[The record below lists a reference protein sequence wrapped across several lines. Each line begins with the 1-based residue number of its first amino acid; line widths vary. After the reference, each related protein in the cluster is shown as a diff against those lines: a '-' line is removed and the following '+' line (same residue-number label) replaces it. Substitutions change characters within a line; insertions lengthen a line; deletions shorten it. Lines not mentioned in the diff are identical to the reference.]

1 MQKKQFSVVLEL
13 LKKPKNRTGTTE
25 KSLHLPDYFTLCNS
39 YHPNNL
45 NMKKFLLILSVPLLM
60 AARLAAQVVD
70 STDLNLNDVPTVI
83 LMDSDFEESS
93 TSVND
98 ASTLLNSSRDV
109 FNSIAA
115 YNFGSLRYRVRGNDS
130 KYSDVMINGILMND
144 PETGRPVF
152 SNWGGLNDAFR
163 NSVLVEGLGKT
174 DAGFGNLGGLTAY
187 STRASQY
194 RKQISLSYAF
204 SNRSYNHRAMAS
216 IGTGEMG
223 KGWYLMA
230 HASGRYA
237 GKGYTEG
244 TFYQAY
250 SYFLS
255 VEKRINDKH
264 SIDLTVFGAP
274 SQRGGSA
281 PVVQE
286 AYDLVGSN
294 YYNPN
299 WGYQTVDANGKQ
311 IIRNSRVSNYHQP
324 FTQLTWYWTPNR
336 RTEFNTS
343 FFYFGG
349 PGGQTSLEWGEAPDP
364 RPDYY
369 KNLPSYYLSHAHST
383 AELEAQLEAWRNRDP
398 KVTQIDW
405 DGLYNANRNHL
416 FTVQNANGIAGN
428 AITGNAS
435 KYILAERHYDKM
447 QTGNATYFKHEFKPN
462 LIMTGGFSVSASRTH
477 YYEKVN
483 DLLGGDYYFDINKYA
498 ENLESDECQTNLL
511 TPNHVA
517 KVGDIIG
524 YNYYANRNYGRI
536 WDQINW
542 LVGNFDLYLGFQAEF
557 TQIWREGLWK
567 SGSFAD
573 NSYGKD
579 QMHNFFDPSVKAGVT
594 YAINGR
600 NHIVANMA
608 YILQAPQFRDIYVS
622 PRTRHTVVEGGLKS
636 ERINAFDLSYL
647 YRSPIFKFRMTGY
660 YYTYQ
665 NLIWNR
671 SFYCENVFQNT
682 QTSANSYTS
691 EFVNFIMTDINQKS
705 LGVEMGAE
713 YNVSPTVTLQA
724 VAANG
729 IHVYRNNPIFSVY
742 DDNNATAYIQNS
754 VAYLKDYHVSS
765 GPETVASLGVKYN
778 SPKYWWVSLNA
789 NYMANMYFDV
799 NPYNHTEEGML
810 HYAQGD
816 IRIEDVLRQTPMKDA
831 FTLDF
836 YGGFSKRYKGYY
848 FLVNV
853 SVNNLLNNKN
863 TILYGYEQ
871 LRFNANNPDMFPDKY
886 SYMYGLNYFISLTVR
901 K

>member
-1 MQKKQFSVVLEL
+1 
-13 LKKPKNRTGTTE
+13 
-25 KSLHLPDYFTLCNS
+25 
-39 YHPNNL
+39 
-45 NMKKFLLILSVPLLM
+45 MKKFLLLLAVPMLM
-60 AARLAAQVVD
+60 VSRLAAQVID
-70 STDLNLNDVPTVI
+70 STDLNQNDLPTVI

-174 DAGFGNLGGLTAY
+174 DAGFGNIGGLTAY
-187 STRASQY
+187 STRASEY

-216 IGTGEMG
+216 IGTGEIG
-223 KGWYLMA
+223 NGWYLMA
-230 HASGRYA
+230 AASGRYSGIHA
-237 GKGYTEG
+237 NGNFDSNWRNNLHSTLTGYTEG

-255 VEKRINDKH
+255 VEKKINDQH

-286 AYDLVGSN
+286 TYDLVGSN

-299 WGYQTVDANGKQ
+299 WGYQTIDANGTQ
-311 IIRNSRVSNYHQP
+311 VVRNSRVSTYHQP
-324 FTQLTWYWTPNR
+324 FGSLTWYWKPNR
-336 RTEFNTS
+336 KTS
-343 FFYFGG
+343 FQTSAYFFAGKA
-349 PGGQTSLEWGEAPDP
+349 GQTSLEWGEAPDP

-369 KNLPSYYLSHAHST
+369 KNLPSYYMTNAHST
-383 AELEAQLEAWRNRDP
+383 AEIEAQFEAWRNRDP

-405 DGLYNANRNHL
+405 DGLYMANRNHL
-416 FTVQNANGIAGN
+416 FTVQNANNGKDGTV
-428 AITGNAS
+428 TGSFS

-447 QTGNATYFKHEFKPN
+447 QTGGASHFKHEFAPN
-462 LIMTGGFSVSASRTH
+462 LIMTGGLAVNVSRTH
-477 YYEKVN
+477 YYECVN
-483 DLLGGDYYFDINKYA
+483 DLLGGDYYYDINKYA
-498 ENLESDECQTNLL
+498 ENLETDACQTNLL
-511 TPNHVA
+511 NTNHVA
-517 KVGDIIG
+517 KVGDIIN

-536 WDQINW
+536 WDQVNW
-542 LVGNFDLYLGFQAEF
+542 LVGNFDLYLGLQLSF
-557 TQIWREGLWK
+557 TQIWRTGLFK
-567 SGSFAD
+567 NGEFAD
-573 NSYGKD
+573 RSYGDDEK
-579 QMHNFFDPSVKAGVT
+579 HNFLDPGVKAGVS

-600 NHIVANMA
+600 NHIVVNWA
-608 YILQAPQFRDIYVS
+608 YMLQSPQFRDIYVS
-622 PRTRHTVVEGGLKS
+622 PRTRHTVVEGDLKS
-636 ERINAFDLSYL
+636 ERINAVDLSYM
-647 YRSPIFKFRMTGY
+647 YRSPEFKFRLTGY
-660 YYTYQ
+660 YNTY
-665 NLIWNR
+665 NNIIWNR
-671 SFYCENVFQNT
+671 SFYCENVYQNT
-682 QTSANSYTS
+682 TTSANSYTS
-691 EFVNFIMTDINQKS
+691 EFINFIMTGTKQRCVG
-705 LGVEMGAE
+705 LEMGAE

-724 VAANG
+724 AAANG
-729 IHVYRNNPIFSVY
+729 IHVYANNPLFSVY
-742 DDNNATAYIQNS
+742 DDNNDIAYIDGHT
-754 VAYLKDYHVSS
+754 AYLKHYHVSS
-765 GPETVASLGVKYN
+765 GPETVASLGIKYN
-778 SPKYWWVSLNA
+778 SPKYWWVSLNG

-799 NPYNHTEEGML
+799 NPYNHTKHGMD
-810 HYAQGD
+810 HYAVGD
-816 IRIEDVLRQTPMKDA
+816 IRIEDVLSQNPLKPT

-853 SVNNLLNNKN
+853 SVNNLLNNKSA
-863 TILYGYEQ
+863 ILYGYEQ

>member
-1 MQKKQFSVVLEL
+1 MAIKEL
-13 LKKPKNRTGTTE
+13 FPIFVRLIHSKPNANHNK
-25 KSLHLPDYFTLCNS
+25 F
-39 YHPNNL
+39 
-45 NMKKFLLILSVPLLM
+45 NMKKFLLFLVATVLM
-60 AARLAAQVVD
+60 TGTYAQVVD
-70 STDLNLNDVPTVI
+70 TTDLNQNDVPTVI
-83 LMDSDFEESS
+83 LLDSDFDESS

-115 YNFGSLRYRVRGNDS
+115 YNLGSLRYRVRGNDS
-130 KYSDVMINGILMND
+130 KYSEVMINGISMND

-174 DAGFGNLGGLTAY
+174 GAGFGGLGGLTAY

-223 KGWYLMA
+223 NGWYMMA
-230 HASGRYA
+230 AASGRYA

-244 TFYQAY
+244 TFYQGY

-255 VEKRINDKH
+255 VEKKINDKH

-299 WGYQTVDANGKQ
+299 WGYQTIDANGKQ
-311 IIRNSRVSNYHQP
+311 VIRNSRVSTYHQP
-324 FTQLTWYWTPNR
+324 FAQLTWYWTPNK

-349 PGGQTSLEWGEAPDP
+349 PGGQTSLEWGEAADP

-369 KNLPSYYLSHAHST
+369 KNLPSYYMTNAHST
-383 AELEAQLEAWRNRDP
+383 AEIEAQIEAWRDRDP

-405 DGLYNANRNHL
+405 DALYNANRNHL
-416 FTVQNANGIAGN
+416 FTVYNANGQEGN
-428 AITGNAS
+428 TITGNAS

-447 QTGNATYFKHEFKPN
+447 QTGNATYFKHEFAPN
-462 LIMTGGFSVSASRTH
+462 LLMTGGFAVSASRTH

-483 DLLGGDYYFDINKYA
+483 DLLGGDYYLDINKYA
-498 ENLESDECQTNLL
+498 ESLESDECQTNLFN
-511 TPNHVA
+511 PNHVA

-524 YNYYANRNYGRI
+524 YNYYANRNYGRV
-536 WDQINW
+536 WDQIDW
-542 LVGNFDLYLGFQAEF
+542 LVGNFDLYLGIQAEF

-579 QMHNFFDPSVKAGVT
+579 EMHNFFDPSVKAGVT

-608 YILQAPQFRDIYVS
+608 YMMQAPQFRDIYVS
-622 PRTRHTVVEGGLKS
+622 PRTRQTVVGSNPKS

-647 YRSPIFKFRMTGY
+647 YRSPEFKLRLTGY

-682 QTSANSYTS
+682 TTSANSYTS
-691 EFVNFIMTDINQKS
+691 EFINFIMTDINQKS
-705 LGVEMGAE
+705 LGVELGAE
-713 YNVSPTVTLQA
+713 WNVTPTVTLQA
-724 VAANG
+724 AAANG

-742 DDNNATAYIQNS
+742 DDNNTMAYIENS
-754 VAYLKDYHVSS
+754 IAYLKDYHVSS
-765 GPETVASLGVKYN
+765 GPESVASLGVKYN

-789 NYMANMYFDV
+789 NYLANMYFDV

-816 IRIEDVLRQTPMKDA
+816 IRIEDVLTQTPMKPA

-853 SVNNLLNNKN
+853 SVNNLLNNKS

-886 SYMYGLNYFISLTVR
+886 SYMYGINYYISLTVR

>member
-1 MQKKQFSVVLEL
+1 
-13 LKKPKNRTGTTE
+13 
-25 KSLHLPDYFTLCNS
+25 
-39 YHPNNL
+39 
-45 NMKKFLLILSVPLLM
+45 MKKFLLLMVATLLTAGM
-60 AARLAAQVVD
+60 YAQVID
-70 STDLNLNDVPTVI
+70 TTDLNVNEMPTVI
-83 LMDSDFEESS
+83 LMDSDFEESN

-130 KYSDVMINGILMND
+130 KYSEVMINGISMND

-174 DAGFGNLGGLTAY
+174 DAGFGGLGGLTAY

-194 RKQISLSYAF
+194 RKQVSVSYAL
-204 SNRSYNHRAMAS
+204 SNRSYNHRVMAS

-230 HASGRYA
+230 AASGRYA

-255 VEKRINDKH
+255 VEKKINDKH
-264 SIDLTVFGAP
+264 SLDLTVFGAP
-274 SQRGGSA
+274 SQRGGST

-286 AYDLVGSN
+286 VYDKVN
-294 YYNPN
+294 TNFYNPA
-299 WGYQTVDANGKQ
+299 WGYQTVDASGKQ
-311 IIRNSRVSNYHQP
+311 VVRNSRMSTYHQP
-324 FTQLTWYWTPNR
+324 FANLTWNWTPNR
-336 RTEFNTS
+336 KTNFVTS
-343 FFYFGG
+343 VYYFAGKA
-349 PGGQTSLEWGEAPDP
+349 GQTSLEWGEDRDP

-369 KNLPSYYLSHAHST
+369 RNLPSYFLTNAHST
-383 AELEAQLEAWRNRDP
+383 LEIEAQSQAWKDRDP
-398 KVTQIDW
+398 NITQIDW
-405 DGLYNANRNHL
+405 DRLYNANYNHL
-416 FTVQNANGIAGN
+416 FTVHNANGQVGN
-428 AITGNAS
+428 TVTGKAS

-447 QTGNATYFKHEFKPN
+447 QTGGSTYFKHEFQPN
-462 LIMTGGFSVSASRTH
+462 LIMTGGLALNVSRTH
-477 YYEKVN
+477 YYECVN
-483 DLLGGDYYFDINKYA
+483 DLLGGDYYYDINKYA
-498 ENLESDECQTNLL
+498 ENLESDECQTDLNN
-511 TPNHVA
+511 PNHVA
-517 KVGDIIG
+517 KVGDIIS
-524 YNYYANRNYGRI
+524 YNYFANRDYGRI
-536 WDQINW
+536 WDQIDW
-542 LVGNFDLYLGFQAEF
+542 LVGNFDLYLGLQAEF

-579 QMHNFFDPSVKAGVT
+579 QMHNFFDPSMKAGVT

-608 YILQAPQFRDIYVS
+608 YMFQAPQFRDIYVS
-622 PRTRHTVVEGGLKS
+622 PRTRHTVVEGDLKS

-647 YRSPIFKFRMTGY
+647 YRSPEFKFRLTGY

-671 SFYCENVFQNT
+671 SFYCENVYLNT
-682 QTSANSYTS
+682 STSANSYKS
-691 EFVNFIMTDINQKS
+691 EFVNFIMTDINQRS
-705 LGVEMGAE
+705 LGVELGAE
-713 YNVSPTVTLQA
+713 YNISPTVTMQA

-742 DDNNATAYIQNS
+742 DDNNAMAYIQNS
-754 VAYLKDYHVSS
+754 IAYLKGYHVSS
-765 GPETVASLGVKYN
+765 GPETVASLGIKYN

-816 IRIEDVLRQTPMKDA
+816 IRIEKVLNQTPMDPA

-853 SVNNLLNNKN
+853 SINNLLNNKS
-863 TILYGYEQ
+863 TILYGFEQ
-871 LRFNANNPDMFPDKY
+871 LRFNANNPEMFPEKY

>member
-1 MQKKQFSVVLEL
+1 MLM
-13 LKKPKNRTGTTE
+13 TGA
-25 KSLHLPDYFTLCNS
+25 Y
-39 YHPNNL
+39 
-45 NMKKFLLILSVPLLM
+45 
-60 AARLAAQVVD
+60 AQVID
-70 STDLNLNDVPTVI
+70 TADLNNNEVPTVI

-163 NSVLVEGLGKT
+163 NSILVEGLGKT

-223 KGWYLMA
+223 NGWYMMA
-230 HASGRYA
+230 AASGRYA

-255 VEKRINDKH
+255 VEKKINDKH
-264 SIDLTVFGAP
+264 SIDITVFGAP

-286 AYDLVGSN
+286 IYDLVGSN
-294 YYNPN
+294 FYNSN
-299 WGYQTVDANGKQ
+299 WGYQTVDASGKQ
-311 IIRNSRVSNYHQP
+311 VIRNSRVSTYHQP
-324 FTQLTWYWTPNR
+324 MAQLTWYWTPNK

-343 FFYFGG
+343 FYFFGG
-349 PGGQTSLEWGEAPDP
+349 KAGQTSLEWGEAPDP

-369 KNLPSYYLSHAHST
+369 KNLPSYYMTNAHST
-383 AELEAQLEAWRNRDP
+383 AEIEAQIEAWRNRDP

-416 FTVQNANGIAGN
+416 FTVYDANGQEGN
-428 AITGNAS
+428 TITGNAS

-447 QTGNATYFKHEFKPN
+447 QTGNASYFKHEFSPN
-462 LIMTGGFSVSASRTH
+462 LIMTGGFSALVSRTH
-477 YYEKVN
+477 YYENVN

-498 ENLESDECQTNLL
+498 ESLESDECQTNLFN
-511 TPNHVA
+511 PNHVA

-536 WDQINW
+536 WDQIDW
-542 LVGNFDLYLGFQAEF
+542 LVGNFDLYLGFQVAF

-579 QMHNFFDPSVKAGVT
+579 EMHNFLDPSVKAGVT

-608 YILQAPQFRDIYVS
+608 YMFQAPQFRDIYVS
-622 PRTRHTVVEGGLKS
+622 PRTRQTVVGSNPKS

-647 YRSPIFKFRMTGY
+647 YRSPEFKLRLTGY

-682 QTSANSYTS
+682 TTSANSYTS
-691 EFVNFIMTDINQKS
+691 EFINFIMTDINQKS

-713 YNVSPTVTLQA
+713 WNVTPTVTMQA
-724 VAANG
+724 AAANG
-729 IHVYRNNPIFSVY
+729 IHTYRNNPIFSVY
-742 DDNNATAYIQNS
+742 DDNNTMAYIENS
-754 VAYLKDYHVSS
+754 IAYLKDYHVST
-765 GPETVASLGVKYN
+765 GPETVASLGIKYN

-789 NYMANMYFDV
+789 NYLANMYFDV

-816 IRIEDVLRQTPMKDA
+816 IRIEDVLTQTPMKPA

-853 SVNNLLNNKN
+853 SVNNVLNNKN

-886 SYMYGLNYFISLTVR
+886 SYMYGINYYISLTVR

>member
-1 MQKKQFSVVLEL
+1 
-13 LKKPKNRTGTTE
+13 
-25 KSLHLPDYFTLCNS
+25 
-39 YHPNNL
+39 
-45 NMKKFLLILSVPLLM
+45 MKKFLLLLAVPVLM
-60 AARLAAQVVD
+60 VSRLAAQVID
-70 STDLNLNDVPTVI
+70 STDLNQNDLPTVI

-130 KYSDVMINGILMND
+130 KYSEVMINGISMND

-163 NSVLVEGLGKT
+163 NSFLVEGLGKT
-174 DAGFGNLGGLTAY
+174 DAGFGNIGGLTAY

-204 SNRSYNHRAMAS
+204 SNRSYNHRAMGS

-223 KGWYLMA
+223 NGWYMMA
-230 HASGRYA
+230 AASGRYS
-237 GKGYTEG
+237 GEGYTEG
-244 TFYQAY
+244 TFYRAY

-255 VEKRINDKH
+255 VEKKINDEH
-264 SIDLTVFGAP
+264 SLDLTVFGAP

-294 YYNPN
+294 FYNPN
-299 WGYQTVDANGKQ
+299 WGYQTIDANGTQVK
-311 IIRNSRVSNYHQP
+311 RNSRVSTYHQP
-324 FTQLTWYWTPNR
+324 FANLTWYWTPSKK
-336 RTEFNTS
+336 TTFTTS
-343 FFYFGG
+343 AYYFSG

-369 KNLPSYYLSHAHST
+369 KNLPSYFETNAHST
-383 AELEAQLEAWRNRDP
+383 AEIEAQFEAWKNRDP

-405 DGLYNANRNHL
+405 DGLYNANRSHL
-416 FTVQNANGIAGN
+416 FTVQNANGQEGN
-428 AITGNAS
+428 TITGNAS
-435 KYILAERHYDKM
+435 KYIIAERHYDKH
-447 QTGNATYFKHEFKPN
+447 QTGGATYFKHEFQPN
-462 LIMTGGFSVSASRTH
+462 LIMTGGLALNASKTH
-477 YYEKVN
+477 YYESVA
-483 DLLGGDYYFDINKYA
+483 DLLGGDYYYDINKYA
-498 ENLESDECQTNLL
+498 ENLESDECQTDLNN
-511 TPNHVA
+511 PNHVA

-524 YNYYANRNYGRI
+524 YNYYANRNYGRV
-536 WDQINW
+536 WDQIDY
-542 LVGNFDLYLGFQAEF
+542 LIGNFDLYLGLQAEF

-579 QMHNFFDPSVKAGVT
+579 EMHNFFDPSVKAGVT

-608 YILQAPQFRDIYVS
+608 YMLQAPQFRDIYVS
-622 PRTRHTVVEGGLKS
+622 PRTRHTVVEGDLKS

-647 YRSPIFKFRMTGY
+647 YRSPEFKLRLTGY
-660 YYTYQ
+660 YNTYQ
-665 NLIWNR
+665 NMIWNR
-671 SFYCENVFQNT
+671 SFYCENVYIGST
-682 QTSANSYTS
+682 QGNSYKS
-691 EFVNFIMTDINQKS
+691 EFVNFIMTDISQRS
-705 LGVEMGAE
+705 VGLEMGAE
-713 YNVSPTVTLQA
+713 YNISPTVTLQA
-724 VAANG
+724 AAANG
-729 IHVYRNNPIFSVY
+729 IHVYNNNPIFSVY
-742 DDNNATAYIQNS
+742 DDNNALAYIANS

-765 GPETVASLGVKYN
+765 GPETVASLGIKYN

-816 IRIEDVLRQTPMKDA
+816 IRIEDVLRQDPMKDA

-836 YGGFSKRYKGYY
+836 YGGFSKRYRGYY

-853 SVNNLLNNKN
+853 SVNNLLNNKS

-871 LRFNANNPDMFPDKY
+871 LRFNANNPDMFPEKY
-886 SYMYGLNYFISLTVR
+886 SYMYGINYFISLTVR

>member
-1 MQKKQFSVVLEL
+1 
-13 LKKPKNRTGTTE
+13 
-25 KSLHLPDYFTLCNS
+25 
-39 YHPNNL
+39 
-45 NMKKFLLILSVPLLM
+45 MKKFLFIAVAMLM
-60 AARLAAQVVD
+60 VGRMVAQTVD
-70 STDLNLNDVPTVI
+70 TTDLNQQEVPTVI
-83 LMDSDFEESS
+83 LLDSDFDESS

-109 FNSIAA
+109 FNAIAA
-115 YNFGSLRYRVRGNDS
+115 YNLGSLRYRVRGNDS

-144 PETGRPVF
+144 AETGRPIF

-174 DAGFGNLGGLTAY
+174 GAGFGGLGGLTAF
-187 STRASQY
+187 STRASEY
-194 RKQISLSYAF
+194 RKQVSVGYSL
-204 SNRSYNHRAMAS
+204 SNRSYNHRLTAS

-230 HASGRYA
+230 AASGRYSGGYAPSDVA
-237 GKGYTEG
+237 GKSNFVQGLYSTVNGYNEG

-255 VEKRINDKH
+255 VEKKINDKH
-264 SIDLTVFGAP
+264 SLDLTVFGAP

-311 IIRNSRVSNYHQP
+311 VIRNSRVSTYHQP
-324 FTQLTWYWTPNR
+324 FANLTWNWTPNKK
-336 RTEFNTS
+336 TNFLTS
-343 FFYFGG
+343 VYFFGG
-349 PGGQTSLEWGEAPDP
+349 KAGQTSLEWGEAKDP

-369 KNLPSYYLSHAHST
+369 KNLPSYYMTNSHST
-383 AELEAQLEAWRNRDP
+383 AEYENQLNAWLNRDP
-398 KVTQIDW
+398 SVTQIDW
-405 DGLYNANRNHL
+405 DALYNANRNHL
-416 FTVQNANGIAGN
+416 FTVENANNGN
-428 AITGNAS
+428 DGTITGKFS
-435 KYILAERHYDKM
+435 KYILAERHYDKH
-447 QTGNATYFKHEFKPN
+447 QTGGATYFKHEFLPN

-477 YYEKVN
+477 YYECVN

-498 ENLESDECQTNLL
+498 ENLESDECQTDLHN
-511 TPNHVA
+511 TNHVA
-517 KVGDIIG
+517 QVGDIIN
-524 YNYYANRNYGRI
+524 YNYYANRNYGRV
-536 WDQINW
+536 WDQINY
-542 LVGNFDLYLGFQAEF
+542 LVGNFDLYLGLQAEL
-557 TQIWREGLWK
+557 TQIWREGLFQ
-567 SGSFAD
+567 SGAFAD

-579 QMHNFFDPSVKAGVT
+579 EMHNFFDPSVKAGVT

-608 YILQAPQFRDIYVS
+608 YMTQAPQSRDIYVS
-622 PRTRHTVVEGGLKS
+622 PRTRNTVVEGDLKS
-636 ERINAFDLSYL
+636 ERINAFDLGYQ
-647 YRSPIFKFRMTGY
+647 YRSPEFRFRLTGY

-682 QTSANSYTS
+682 TTSANSYTS
-691 EFVNFIMTDINQKS
+691 EFINFIMTDINQKS
-705 LGVEMGAE
+705 LGLEMGAE
-713 YNVSPTVTLQA
+713 YHVTPTITVQA
-724 VAANG
+724 AAANG

-754 VAYLKDYHVSS
+754 TAYLKGYHVSS
-765 GPETVASLGVKYN
+765 GPEAVASVGFRYN

-789 NYMANMYFDV
+789 NYLANMYFDV

-816 IRIEDVLRQTPMKDA
+816 IRIEDVLAQNPLKPA

-836 YGGFSKRYKGYY
+836 FGGWSKRYKGYY
-848 FLVNV
+848 FLVTA
-853 SVNNLLNNKN
+853 SVNNLLNNKSA
-863 TILYGYEQ
+863 ILYGYEQ

-886 SYMYGLNYFISLTVR
+886 SYMYGINYFISLTVR
-901 K
+901 I

>member
-1 MQKKQFSVVLEL
+1 
-13 LKKPKNRTGTTE
+13 
-25 KSLHLPDYFTLCNS
+25 
-39 YHPNNL
+39 
-45 NMKKFLLILSVPLLM
+45 MKKFLLLLAVPLLM
-60 AARLAAQVVD
+60 VSRLAAQVVD
-70 STDLNLNDVPTVI
+70 STDLNQNDLPTVI

-130 KYSDVMINGILMND
+130 KYSEVVINGISMND

-174 DAGFGNLGGLTAY
+174 GAGFGGLGGLTAY

-194 RKQISLSYAF
+194 RKQISLSYAL

-223 KGWYLMA
+223 NGWYLMA
-230 HASGRYA
+230 AASGRYA
-237 GKGYTEG
+237 GEGYTEG

-264 SIDLTVFGAP
+264 SLDFTVFGAP

-281 PVVQE
+281 PVIQE

-294 YYNPN
+294 FYNPN
-299 WGYQTVDANGKQ
+299 WGYQTVDASGKQ
-311 IIRNSRVSNYHQP
+311 VIRNSRVSTYHQP
-324 FTQLTWYWTPNR
+324 FANLTWYWTPSKK
-336 RTEFNTS
+336 TEFQTS
-343 FFYFGG
+343 VYYFAG

-369 KNLPSYYLSHAHST
+369 KNLPSYFETNAHST
-383 AELEAQLEAWRNRDP
+383 AEIEAQIEAWKNRDP

-416 FTVQNANGIAGN
+416 FTVENANGQEGN
-428 AITGNAS
+428 TITGNAS
-435 KYILAERHYDKM
+435 KYILAERHYDKH
-447 QTGNATYFKHEFKPN
+447 QTGGATYFKHEFQPN
-462 LIMTGGFSVSASRTH
+462 LIMTGGLALNASRTH
-477 YYEKVN
+477 YYECVN
-483 DLLGGDYYFDINKYA
+483 DLLGGDFYYDINKYA
-498 ENLESDECQTNLL
+498 ENLESDECQTNMLN
-511 TPNHVA
+511 PNHVA

-536 WDQINW
+536 WDQIDY
-542 LVGNFDLYLGFQAEF
+542 LIGNFDLYLGLQAEF

-567 SGSFAD
+567 SGAFAD

-579 QMHNFFDPSVKAGVT
+579 DMHNFFDPSVKAGVT

-608 YILQAPQFRDIYVS
+608 YMFQAPQFRDIYVS
-622 PRTRHTVVEGGLKS
+622 PRTRHTVVEGDLKS
-636 ERINAFDLSYL
+636 ERINAFDLGYQ
-647 YRSPIFKFRMTGY
+647 YRSPEFKFRLTSY

-671 SFYCENVFQNT
+671 SFYCENVYQNT
-682 QTSANSYTS
+682 STSANSYTS
-691 EFVNFIMTDINQKS
+691 EFVNFIMTDINQRS
-705 LGVEMGAE
+705 VGLEMGAE

-742 DDNNATAYIQNS
+742 DDNNANAYIQNS

-816 IRIEDVLRQTPMKDA
+816 IRIEDVLTQTPMKPA

-853 SVNNLLNNKN
+853 SVNNVLNNKS

-871 LRFNANNPDMFPDKY
+871 LRFNANNPDMFPEKY
-886 SYMYGLNYFISLTVR
+886 SYMYGINYFISLTVR

>member
-1 MQKKQFSVVLEL
+1 
-13 LKKPKNRTGTTE
+13 
-25 KSLHLPDYFTLCNS
+25 
-39 YHPNNL
+39 
-45 NMKKFLLILSVPLLM
+45 MKKFLLLLAVPVLM
-60 AARLAAQVVD
+60 VSRLAAQVID
-70 STDLNLNDVPTVI
+70 STDLNQNDLPTVI

-608 YILQAPQFRDIYVS
+608 YMLQAPQFRDIYVS
-622 PRTRHTVVEGGLKS
+622 PRTRHTVVEGDLKS

-691 EFVNFIMTDINQKS
+691 EFINFIMTDINQKS

>member
-1 MQKKQFSVVLEL
+1 
-13 LKKPKNRTGTTE
+13 
-25 KSLHLPDYFTLCNS
+25 
-39 YHPNNL
+39 
-45 NMKKFLLILSVPLLM
+45 MKKFLLILAVPLLM

-83 LMDSDFEESS
+83 LLDSDFEESS

-130 KYSDVMINGILMND
+130 KYSEVMINGISMND
-144 PETGRPVF
+144 PETRRPVF

-163 NSVLVEGLGKT
+163 NSTLVEGLGKT
-174 DAGFGNLGGLTAY
+174 DAGFGGLGGLTAY

-204 SNRSYNHRAMAS
+204 SNRSYHHRAMAS
-216 IGTGEMG
+216 IGTGELG
-223 KGWYLMA
+223 KGWYIMA
-230 HASGRYA
+230 NASWRYA
-237 GKGYTEG
+237 GIHDYADFDSKFKNGLYSTVTGYSEG
-244 TFYQAY
+244 TFYHAY

-255 VEKRINDKH
+255 VEKKINDKH
-264 SIDLTVFGAP
+264 SLNLTVFGAP
-274 SQRGGSA
+274 SQRGGSS
-281 PVVQE
+281 PEVQE
-286 AYDLVGSN
+286 IFDLVGSN
-294 YYNPN
+294 FYNPN
-299 WGYQTVDANGKQ
+299 WGYQTINENGKQ
-311 IIRNSRVSNYHQP
+311 VVRNSRVSSYHQP
-324 FTQLTWYWTPNR
+324 FVSLTWDWKPNKK
-336 RTEFNTS
+336 TS
-343 FFYFGG
+343 FYTSMYYFSG
-349 PGGQTSLEWGEAPDP
+349 PGSQTALEWGEAADP

-369 KNLPSYYLSHAHST
+369 KNLPSYFMTNAHST
-383 AELEAQLEAWRNRDP
+383 AEIEAQIEAWQNRDP
-398 KVTQIDW
+398 HVTQLDW
-405 DGLYNANRNHL
+405 DNLYNANRNHL
-416 FTVQNANGIAGN
+416 FTVHNANGQEGN
-428 AITGNAS
+428 TITGKAS
-435 KYILAERHYDKM
+435 KYILAERHYDKNQM
-447 QTGNATYFKHEFKPN
+447 GNATYFKHEFLPN
-462 LIMTGGFSVSASRTH
+462 LIMTGGFAVNVSWTH
-477 YYEKVN
+477 YYESIN
-483 DLLGGDYYFDINKYA
+483 DLLGGDYYYDINKYA
-498 ENLESDECQTNLL
+498 ENLENDECQTNLL
-511 TPNHVA
+511 NPNHVA
-517 KVGDIIG
+517 KVGDIIS
-524 YNYYANRNYGRI
+524 YNYNANRNYGRI
-536 WDQINW
+536 WDQIDW
-542 LVGNFDLYLGFQAEF
+542 LVGNFDLYLGVQAEF

-579 QMHNFFDPSVKAGVT
+579 KMHNFFDPGVKAGVT

-608 YILQAPQFRDIYVS
+608 YMLQAPQFRDIYVS
-622 PRTRHTVVEGGLKS
+622 PRTRHTVVEGDLKS

-647 YRSPIFKFRMTGY
+647 YRSPVFKFRLTGY

-682 QTSANSYTS
+682 TTSENSYTS
-691 EFVNFIMTDINQKS
+691 EYINFIMTGINQRS
-705 LGVEMGAE
+705 LGVELGAE
-713 YNVSPTVTLQA
+713 WKVTPTITMQA
-724 VAANG
+724 AAANG

-742 DDNNATAYIQNS
+742 DDNNTTAYIQNS
-754 VAYLKDYHVSS
+754 TAYLKDYHVSS
-765 GPETVASLGVKYN
+765 GPETVASLGIKYN

-789 NYMANMYFDV
+789 NYLANMYFDV

-810 HYAQGD
+810 HYVQGD
-816 IRIEDVLRQTPMKDA
+816 IRIEDVLSQTPMKPA

-853 SVNNLLNNKN
+853 SVNNLLNNKS

-871 LRFNANNPDMFPDKY
+871 LRFDANNPDKFPAKY

>member
-216 IGTGEMG
+216 IGTGDLG
-223 KGWYLMA
+223 NGWYLMA

-255 VEKRINDKH
+255 VEKKINDKH

-294 YYNPN
+294 FYNPN
-299 WGYQTVDANGKQ
+299 WGYQTIDENGKQ
-311 IIRNSRVSNYHQP
+311 VIRNSRVSTYHQP
-324 FTQLTWYWTPNR
+324 MAQLTWYWTPNK

-511 TPNHVA
+511 TLNHVA

-622 PRTRHTVVEGGLKS
+622 PRTRHTVVEGDLKS

-691 EFVNFIMTDINQKS
+691 EFINFIMTDINQKS

-799 NPYNHTEEGML
+799 NPYNHTQEGML

-816 IRIEDVLRQTPMKDA
+816 IRIDDVLRQDPMKSA

-853 SVNNLLNNKN
+853 SVNNILNNRS

>member
-1 MQKKQFSVVLEL
+1 M
-13 LKKPKNRTGTTE
+13 
-25 KSLHLPDYFTLCNS
+25 
-39 YHPNNL
+39 
-45 NMKKFLLILSVPLLM
+45 LM
-60 AARLAAQVVD
+60 VSRLAAQVVD
-70 STDLNLNDVPTVI
+70 STDLNQNDLPTVI

-130 KYSDVMINGILMND
+130 KYSEVMINGISMND

-163 NSVLVEGLGKT
+163 NSILVEGLGKT

-194 RKQISLSYAF
+194 RKQISVSYAF

-223 KGWYLMA
+223 NGWYLMA
-230 HASGRYA
+230 AASGRYA

-244 TFYQAY
+244 TFYHAY

-255 VEKRINDKH
+255 LEKKINDKH
-264 SIDLTVFGAP
+264 SLDFTVFGAP
-274 SQRGGSA
+274 SERGGSS

-286 AYDLVGSN
+286 IYDQVGTN
-294 YYNPN
+294 FYNPS

-311 IIRNSRVSNYHQP
+311 VIRNSRVSNYHQP
-324 FTQLTWYWTPNR
+324 FANLTWYWTPNR
-336 RTEFNTS
+336 KTNFQTS
-343 FFYFGG
+343 VYYFAGKA
-349 PGGQTSLEWGEAPDP
+349 GQTSLEWGEDRDP

-369 KNLPSYYLSHAHST
+369 RNLPSYFLTNAHST
-383 AELEAQLEAWRNRDP
+383 AEINAQYQAWESRDP
-398 KVTQIDW
+398 KITQIDW
-405 DGLYNANRNHL
+405 DRLYNANYNHL
-416 FTVQNANGIAGN
+416 FTVHNANGQEGVN
-428 AITGNAS
+428 VTGKGS

-447 QTGNATYFKHEFKPN
+447 QTGSATYFKHEFQPN
-462 LIMTGGFSVSASRTH
+462 LIMTGGLALNVSRTH
-477 YYEKVN
+477 YYECVN
-483 DLLGGDYYFDINKYA
+483 DLLGGDFYYDINKYA
-498 ENLESDECQTNLL
+498 EDLESDECQTDLNN
-511 TPNHVA
+511 PNHVA
-517 KVGDIIG
+517 KVGDIIS
-524 YNYYANRNYGRI
+524 YNYYANRNYGRV
-536 WDQINW
+536 WDQIDW
-542 LVGNFDLYLGFQAEF
+542 LVGNFDLYFGLQAEF

-579 QMHNFFDPSVKAGVT
+579 EKHNFFDPSVKAGVT

-608 YILQAPQFRDIYVS
+608 YMFQAPQFRDIYVS
-622 PRTRHTVVEGGLKS
+622 PRTRHTVVEGKLKS
-636 ERINAFDLSYL
+636 ERVNAFDLSYL
-647 YRSPIFKFRMTGY
+647 YRSPEFKFRLTGY
-660 YYTYQ
+660 YNTYQ

-671 SFYCENVFQNT
+671 SFYCENVYLNT
-682 QTSANSYTS
+682 SSSANSYKS
-691 EFVNFIMTDINQKS
+691 EFVNFIMTDINQRS
-705 LGVEMGAE
+705 LGVELGAE
-713 YNVSPTVTLQA
+713 YNISPTVTVQA

-729 IHVYRNNPIFSVY
+729 IHVYNNNPIFSVY
-742 DDNNATAYIQNS
+742 DDNNAIAYIENS

-765 GPETVASLGVKYN
+765 GPETVASLGIKYN

-816 IRIEDVLRQTPMKDA
+816 IRIEKVLNQTPMDPA

-853 SVNNLLNNKN
+853 SVNNLLNNKS

-871 LRFNANNPDMFPDKY
+871 LRFNANNPDMFPEKY

-901 K
+901 R

>member
-1 MQKKQFSVVLEL
+1 MIVTKEL
-13 LKKPKNRTGTTE
+13 FPIFVRLIHSILFAIYNK
-25 KSLHLPDYFTLCNS
+25 
-39 YHPNNL
+39 L
-45 NMKKFLLILSVPLLM
+45 NMKKFLLLLAVPVLMVSRLS
-60 AARLAAQVVD
+60 AQVID
-70 STDLNLNDVPTVI
+70 STDLNQNDLPTVI

-324 FTQLTWYWTPNR
+324 FTQLTWYWTPNKH
-336 RTEFNTS
+336 TEFNTS

-622 PRTRHTVVEGGLKS
+622 PRTRHTVVEGDLKS

-691 EFVNFIMTDINQKS
+691 EFINFIMTDINQKS
-705 LGVEMGAE
+705 LGVEMGAD

>member
-1 MQKKQFSVVLEL
+1 
-13 LKKPKNRTGTTE
+13 
-25 KSLHLPDYFTLCNS
+25 
-39 YHPNNL
+39 
-45 NMKKFLLILSVPLLM
+45 MKKFLLFLVATVLM
-60 AARLAAQVVD
+60 AGAYAQVVD
-70 STDLNLNDVPTVI
+70 TTGLNQNDVPTVI
-83 LMDSDFEESS
+83 LLDSDFDESS

-115 YNFGSLRYRVRGNDS
+115 YNLGSLRYRVRGNDS
-130 KYSDVMINGILMND
+130 KYSEVMINGISMND

-174 DAGFGNLGGLTAY
+174 GAGFGGLGGLTAY

-223 KGWYLMA
+223 NGWYLMA
-230 HASGRYA
+230 AASGRYA

-244 TFYQAY
+244 TFYQGY

-255 VEKRINDKH
+255 VEKKINDKH

-299 WGYQTVDANGKQ
+299 WGYQTIDANGKQ
-311 IIRNSRVSNYHQP
+311 VIRNSRVSTYHQP
-324 FTQLTWYWTPNR
+324 FAQLTWYWTPNK

-349 PGGQTSLEWGEAPDP
+349 PGGQTSLEWGEAADP

-369 KNLPSYYLSHAHST
+369 KNLPSYYMTNAHST
-383 AELEAQLEAWRNRDP
+383 AEIEAQIEAWRDRDP

-405 DGLYNANRNHL
+405 DALYNANRNHL
-416 FTVQNANGIAGN
+416 FTVYNANGQEGN
-428 AITGNAS
+428 TITGNAS

-447 QTGNATYFKHEFKPN
+447 QTGNATYFMHEFAPN
-462 LIMTGGFSVSASRTH
+462 LLMTGGFAVSASRTH

-498 ENLESDECQTNLL
+498 ESLESDECQTNLFN
-511 TPNHVA
+511 PNHVA

-536 WDQINW
+536 WDQIDW
-542 LVGNFDLYLGFQAEF
+542 LVGNFDLYLGLQAEF

-579 QMHNFFDPSVKAGVT
+579 EMHNFFDPSVKAGVT

-608 YILQAPQFRDIYVS
+608 YIFQAPQFRDIYVS
-622 PRTRHTVVEGGLKS
+622 PRTRQTVVGSNPKS

-647 YRSPIFKFRMTGY
+647 YRSPEFKLRLTGY

-682 QTSANSYTS
+682 TTSANSYTS
-691 EFVNFIMTDINQKS
+691 EFINFIMTDINQKS
-705 LGVEMGAE
+705 LGVEFGAE
-713 YNVSPTVTLQA
+713 WNVTPTVTLQA
-724 VAANG
+724 AAANG
-729 IHVYRNNPIFSVY
+729 IHTYRNNPIFSVY
-742 DDNNATAYIQNS
+742 DDNNTMAYIENS
-754 VAYLKDYHVSS
+754 IAYLKDYHVST
-765 GPETVASLGVKYN
+765 GPESVASLGIKYN

-789 NYMANMYFDV
+789 NYLANMYFDV

-816 IRIEDVLRQTPMKDA
+816 IRIEDVLTQTPMKPA

-886 SYMYGLNYFISLTVR
+886 SYMYGINYYISLTVR

>member
-1 MQKKQFSVVLEL
+1 
-13 LKKPKNRTGTTE
+13 
-25 KSLHLPDYFTLCNS
+25 
-39 YHPNNL
+39 
-45 NMKKFLLILSVPLLM
+45 MKKFLLLMVAMLLM
-60 AARLAAQVVD
+60 AGLYAQTID
-70 STDLNLNDVPTVI
+70 TTDLNTNEVPTVI
-83 LMDSDFEESS
+83 LLDSDFDDSS
-93 TSVND
+93 SSSVNE

-115 YNFGSLRYRVRGNDS
+115 FNFGSLRYRIRGNDS
-130 KYSDVMINGILMND
+130 KYGEVMINGISMND
-144 PETGRPVF
+144 VETGRPVF

-163 NSVLVEGLGKT
+163 NSIIVEGLGKT
-174 DAGFGNLGGLTAY
+174 GAGFGGLAGLTAY

-194 RKQISLSYAF
+194 RKQVSLSYSF
-204 SNRSYNHRAMAS
+204 SNRSYNHRVMGS

-230 HASGRYA
+230 AASGRYA
-237 GKGYTEG
+237 GKGYVEG

-255 VEKRINDKH
+255 VEKKINDKH
-264 SIDLTVFGAP
+264 SIDFTFFGAP

-299 WGYQTVDANGKQ
+299 WGYQTNGTNGEQ
-311 IIRNSRVSNYHQP
+311 MIRNSRVSTYHQP
-324 FTQLTWYWTPNR
+324 MAQLSWYWKPNR
-336 RTEFNTS
+336 RTEFSTTAY
-343 FFYFGG
+343 YFAGRA
-349 PGGQTSLEWGEAPDP
+349 GQTSLEWGEAADP

-369 KNLPSYYLSHAHST
+369 RNLPSYYTTNAHST
-383 AELEAQLEAWRNRDP
+383 AEIEAQIEAWMNRDP

-405 DGLYNANRNHL
+405 DNLYNANRDHL
-416 FTVQNANGIAGN
+416 FTVHNANGQEGN
-428 AITGNAS
+428 TVTGKAS
-435 KYILAERHYDKM
+435 KYILAERRYDKSQM
-447 QTGNATYFKHEFKPN
+447 GGSTFFKHEFLPN
-462 LIMTGGFSVSASRTH
+462 LIMTGGLSLTASRTH
-477 YYEKVN
+477 YYECVD
-483 DLLGGDYYFDINKYA
+483 DLLGGDYYYDINKYA
-498 ENLESDECQTNLL
+498 ENLETEECQTNLFN
-511 TPNHVA
+511 PNHVA
-517 KVGDIIG
+517 GVGDIIG
-524 YNYYANRNYGRI
+524 YNYYANRDYGRV
-536 WDQINW
+536 WDQVDWI
-542 LVGNFDLYLGFQAEF
+542 VGNWDLYLGLQAEF

-579 QMHNFFDPSVKAGVT
+579 RMHNFFDPSVKAGMT

-608 YILQAPQFRDIYVS
+608 YMTQAPQFRDIYVS
-622 PRTRHTVVEGGLKS
+622 PRTRHTVVEGDLKS
-636 ERINAFDLSYL
+636 ERINAFDLSYQ
-647 YRSPIFKFRMTGY
+647 YRSPEFKMRLTGY

-665 NLIWNR
+665 HLIWNR
-671 SFYCENVFQNT
+671 SFYCENVYLNT
-682 QTSANSYTS
+682 STSANSYTS

-705 LGVEMGAE
+705 LGLEFGAE
-713 YNVSPTVTLQA
+713 WNVIPTVTLQA
-724 VAANG
+724 AAANG
-729 IHVYRNNPIFSVY
+729 IHVYNNNPIFSVY
-742 DDNNATAYIQNS
+742 DDNNTMAYIQNS

-765 GPETVASLGVKYN
+765 GPETVASLGIKYN
-778 SPKYWWVSLNA
+778 SPKSWWVSLSA
-789 NYMANMYFDV
+789 NYLANMYFDV

-816 IRIEDVLRQTPMKDA
+816 IRIEDVLLQTPMKPA

-836 YGGFSKRYKGYY
+836 FGGWSKRYKGYY
-848 FLVNV
+848 FLVTA
-853 SVNNLLNNKN
+853 SVNNILNNKS

-886 SYMYGLNYFISLTVR
+886 AYMYGINYFLSLTVR

>member
-1 MQKKQFSVVLEL
+1 
-13 LKKPKNRTGTTE
+13 
-25 KSLHLPDYFTLCNS
+25 
-39 YHPNNL
+39 
-45 NMKKFLLILSVPLLM
+45 MKKFLLLLTVPVLMVSRLS
-60 AARLAAQVVD
+60 AQVVD
-70 STDLNLNDVPTVI
+70 STDLNQNDLPTVI

-130 KYSDVMINGILMND
+130 KYSEVMINGISMND

-163 NSVLVEGLGKT
+163 NSVLVEGIGKT

-194 RKQISLSYAF
+194 RKQISLSYAL

-223 KGWYLMA
+223 NGWYLMA
-230 HASGRYA
+230 AASGRYA

-255 VEKRINDKH
+255 VEKKINDHH
-264 SIDLTVFGAP
+264 SLDFTFFGAP

-286 AYDLVGSN
+286 AYDLVGTN
-294 YYNPN
+294 FYNPN
-299 WGYQTVDANGKQ
+299 WGYQTVDASGKQ
-311 IIRNSRVSNYHQP
+311 VIRNSRVSNYHQP
-324 FTQLTWYWTPNR
+324 FANLTWYWTPSSKTNLQ
-336 RTEFNTS
+336 TS
-343 FFYFGG
+343 VYYFAG
-349 PGGQTSLEWGEAPDP
+349 PGSQTTLEWGEAPDP

-369 KNLPSYYLSHAHST
+369 KNLPSYYMTNAHST
-383 AELEAQLEAWRNRDP
+383 AEYENQVQAWLNRDP
-398 KVTQIDW
+398 SVTQINW

-416 FTVQNANGIAGN
+416 FTVQNANGQEGN
-428 AITGNAS
+428 TITGKFS

-447 QTGNATYFKHEFKPN
+447 QTGSATYFKHEFLPN
-462 LIMTGGFSVSASRTH
+462 LIMTGGLALNASRTH
-477 YYEKVN
+477 YYESVN
-483 DLLGGDYYFDINKYA
+483 DLLGADYYYDINKYA
-498 ENLESDECQTNLL
+498 ENLESDECQTDLNN
-511 TPNHVA
+511 PNHVA
-517 KVGDIIG
+517 KVGDIIS
-524 YNYYANRNYGRI
+524 YNYYANRNYGRL
-536 WDQINW
+536 WDQIDW
-542 LVGNFDLYLGFQAEF
+542 LVGNFDLYLGLQAEF

-567 SGSFAD
+567 SGAFAD

-579 QMHNFFDPSVKAGVT
+579 EKHNFFDPSVKAGVT

-608 YILQAPQFRDIYVS
+608 YMLQAPQFRDIYVS
-622 PRTRHTVVEGGLKS
+622 PRTRHTVVEGDLKS

-647 YRSPIFKFRMTGY
+647 YRSPEIKFRLTGY

-671 SFYCENVFQNT
+671 SFYCENVYIGST
-682 QTSANSYTS
+682 QGNSYKS
-691 EFVNFIMTDINQKS
+691 EFVNFIMTDISQRS
-705 LGVEMGAE
+705 LGLEMGAE

-729 IHVYRNNPIFSVY
+729 IHVYNNNPIFSVY
-742 DDNNATAYIQNS
+742 DDNNALAYIQNS
-754 VAYLKDYHVSS
+754 VAYLKGYHVSS

-816 IRIEDVLRQTPMKDA
+816 IRIDDVLNQTPMKDA

-853 SVNNLLNNKN
+853 SINNLLNNKS

>member
-1 MQKKQFSVVLEL
+1 
-13 LKKPKNRTGTTE
+13 
-25 KSLHLPDYFTLCNS
+25 
-39 YHPNNL
+39 
-45 NMKKFLLILSVPLLM
+45 MKKFLLFLVFVLLVGRMVAQTIDTTYLSS
-60 AARLAAQVVD
+60 Q
-70 STDLNLNDVPTVI
+70 NEVPTVI

-130 KYSDVMINGILMND
+130 KYSEVMINGIAMND

-174 DAGFGNLGGLTAY
+174 DAGFGGLGGLTAY

-204 SNRSYNHRAMAS
+204 SNRSYNHRLMAS
-216 IGTGEMG
+216 IGTGEIG

-230 HASGRYA
+230 MASGRYA
-237 GKGYTEG
+237 AKGYTEG

-255 VEKRINDKH
+255 VEKKINDKH
-264 SIDLTVFGAP
+264 SLDLTVFGAP

-299 WGYQTVDANGKQ
+299 WGYQTINENGKQ
-311 IIRNSRVSNYHQP
+311 VIRNSRVSTYHQP
-324 FTQLTWYWTPNR
+324 MVQLTWDWTPNK
-336 RTEFNTS
+336 RTEFNTTVY
-343 FFYFGG
+343 YFTG
-349 PGGQTSLEWGEAPDP
+349 PGSQTSLEWGEAKDP

-369 KNLPSYYLSHAHST
+369 KNLPSYYLTNSHST
-383 AELEAQLEAWRNRDP
+383 GEYYAQLQAWMDRDP
-398 KVTQIDW
+398 SVTQIDW
-405 DGLYNANRNHL
+405 DALYNANRNHL
-416 FTVQNANGIAGN
+416 FTVYNANNGTDGT
-428 AITGNAS
+428 ITGKFS
-435 KYILAERHYDKM
+435 KYILAERHYDKRQM
-447 QTGNATYFKHEFKPN
+447 GNATYFKHEFLPN
-462 LIMTGGFSVSASRTH
+462 LIMTGGFAVSASRTH
-477 YYEKVN
+477 YYESIN
-483 DLLGGDYYFDINKYA
+483 DLLGGEYYYDINKYA
-498 ENLESDECQTNLL
+498 ENMENEECQTNLFN
-511 TPNHVA
+511 PNHVA
-517 KVGDIIG
+517 HVGDIIS

-536 WDQINW
+536 WDQVDW
-542 LVGNFDLYLGFQAEF
+542 LVGNFDIYLGLQAEF
-557 TQIWREGLWK
+557 TQIWREGLWM

-579 QMHNFFDPSVKAGVT
+579 KMHNFFDPSVKAGVT

-600 NHIVANMA
+600 NHIVLNMA
-608 YILQAPQFRDIYVS
+608 YMTQAPQFRDIYVS
-622 PRTRHTVVEGGLKS
+622 PRTRNTVVEGDLKS

-647 YRSPIFKFRMTGY
+647 YRSPTFKFRLTGY

-671 SFYCENVFQNT
+671 SFYCENVFLNT
-682 QTSANSYTS
+682 STSANSYTS

-713 YNVSPTVTLQA
+713 WNVSPTVTLQLA
-724 VAANG
+724 AANG
-729 IHVYRNNPIFSVY
+729 IHTYNNNPIFSVY

-754 VAYLKDYHVSS
+754 IAYLKDYHVST
-765 GPETVASLGVKYN
+765 GPETVASLGIKYN
-778 SPKYWWVSLNA
+778 APKNWWVSLNG
-789 NYMANMYFDV
+789 NYLANMYFDV

-816 IRIEDVLRQTPMKDA
+816 IRIEDVLTQTPMEPA

-848 FLVNV
+848 FLFNL
-853 SVNNLLNNKN
+853 SINNLLNNKN

-871 LRFNANNPDMFPDKY
+871 LRFDANNPDMFPDKY

>member
-1 MQKKQFSVVLEL
+1 
-13 LKKPKNRTGTTE
+13 
-25 KSLHLPDYFTLCNS
+25 
-39 YHPNNL
+39 
-45 NMKKFLLILSVPLLM
+45 MKKFLLLLAVPLLM
-60 AARLAAQVVD
+60 VSRLAAQVID
-70 STDLNLNDVPTVI
+70 STDLNQNDLPTVI

-187 STRASQY
+187 STRASEY

-216 IGTGEMG
+216 IGTGEIG
-223 KGWYLMA
+223 NGWYLMA
-230 HASGRYA
+230 AASGRYSGIHA
-237 GKGYTEG
+237 NGNYDSNWRNNLHSTLTGYTEG

-255 VEKRINDKH
+255 VEKKINDQH
-264 SIDLTVFGAP
+264 SLDLTVFGAP

-286 AYDLVGSN
+286 AYNLVGSN

-299 WGYQTVDANGKQ
+299 WGYQTIDANGTQ
-311 IIRNSRVSNYHQP
+311 VVRNSRVSTYHQP
-324 FTQLTWYWTPNR
+324 FGSLTWYWKPNR
-336 RTEFNTS
+336 KTS
-343 FFYFGG
+343 FQTSAYFFAGKA
-349 PGGQTSLEWGEAPDP
+349 GQTSLEWGEAPDP

-369 KNLPSYYLSHAHST
+369 KNLPSYYMTNAHST
-383 AELEAQLEAWRNRDP
+383 AEIEAQFEAWRDRDP

-405 DGLYNANRNHL
+405 DGLYMANRNHL
-416 FTVQNANGIAGN
+416 FTVQNANNGKDGTV
-428 AITGNAS
+428 TGSFS

-447 QTGNATYFKHEFKPN
+447 QTGGASHFKHEFKPN
-462 LIMTGGFSVSASRTH
+462 LIMTGGLAVNVSRTH
-477 YYEKVN
+477 YYECVN
-483 DLLGGDYYFDINKYA
+483 DLLGGDYYYDINKYA
-498 ENLESDECQTNLL
+498 ENLESDACQTNLL
-511 TPNHVA
+511 NTNHVA
-517 KVGDIIG
+517 KVGDIIN
-524 YNYYANRNYGRI
+524 YNYYANRNYGRV
-536 WDQINW
+536 WDQIDW
-542 LVGNFDLYLGFQAEF
+542 LVGNFDMYLGVQLSF
-557 TQIWREGLWK
+557 TQIWRTGLFK
-567 SGSFAD
+567 NGEFAD
-573 NSYGKD
+573 RSYGDDEK
-579 QMHNFFDPSVKAGVT
+579 HNFLDPSVKAGVS

-600 NHIVANMA
+600 NHIVVNWA
-608 YILQAPQFRDIYVS
+608 YMLQSPQFRDIYVS
-622 PRTRHTVVEGGLKS
+622 PRTRHTVVEGDLKS
-636 ERINAFDLSYL
+636 ERINAVDLSYM
-647 YRSPIFKFRMTGY
+647 YRSPEFKFRLTGY
-660 YYTYQ
+660 YNTY
-665 NLIWNR
+665 NNIIWNR
-671 SFYCENVFQNT
+671 SFYCENVYQNT
-682 QTSANSYTS
+682 TTSANSYTS
-691 EFVNFIMTDINQKS
+691 EFINFIMTGTKQRCVG
-705 LGVEMGAE
+705 LEMGAE

-724 VAANG
+724 AAANG
-729 IHVYRNNPIFSVY
+729 IHVYANNPLFSVY
-742 DDNNATAYIQNS
+742 DDNNDIAYIDGHT
-754 VAYLKDYHVSS
+754 AYLKNYHVSS
-765 GPETVASLGVKYN
+765 GPETVASLGIKYN
-778 SPKYWWVSLNA
+778 SPKYWWVSLNG

-799 NPYNHTEEGML
+799 NPYNHTKHGMD
-810 HYAQGD
+810 HYAIGD
-816 IRIEDVLRQTPMKDA
+816 IRIENVLSQTPLKPT

-853 SVNNLLNNKN
+853 SVNNLLNNKSA
-863 TILYGYEQ
+863 ILYGYEQ

>member
-1 MQKKQFSVVLEL
+1 
-13 LKKPKNRTGTTE
+13 
-25 KSLHLPDYFTLCNS
+25 
-39 YHPNNL
+39 
-45 NMKKFLLILSVPLLM
+45 MKKFLFLVVAVLLVGRMM
-60 AARLAAQVVD
+60 AQTVD
-70 STDLNLNDVPTVI
+70 TTDFNTQNEVPTV
-83 LMDSDFEESS
+83 LLLDSDFDESS

-130 KYSDVMINGILMND
+130 KYSEVMINGISMND

-174 DAGFGNLGGLTAY
+174 DAGFGGLGGLTAY

-194 RKQISLSYAF
+194 RKQISLSYSL
-204 SNRSYNHRAMAS
+204 SNRSYNHRLMAS
-216 IGTGEMG
+216 IGTGDLG

-230 HASGRYA
+230 TASGRYSGGYALGDVA
-237 GKGYTEG
+237 GKSNFVQGLYSTVNGYNEG
-244 TFYQAY
+244 TFYRAY

-255 VEKRINDKH
+255 VEKKINDKH

-299 WGYQTVDANGKQ
+299 WGYQTIDGDGTQVV
-311 IIRNSRVSNYHQP
+311 RNSRVSTYHQP
-324 FTQLTWYWTPNR
+324 FTSLTWYWTPNKK
-336 RTEFNTS
+336 TS
-343 FFYFGG
+343 FQTTAYYFAGKA
-349 PGGQTSLEWGEAPDP
+349 GQTTLEWGEAKDP

-369 KNLPSYYLSHAHST
+369 RNLPSYYMTNAHST
-383 AELEAQLEAWRNRDP
+383 AEYEDQLNAWLNRDP
-398 KVTQIDW
+398 EVTQIDW
-405 DGLYNANRNHL
+405 DALYNANRNHL
-416 FTVQNANGIAGN
+416 FTVQNANNGEDGT
-428 AITGNAS
+428 ITGKFS

-447 QTGNATYFKHEFKPN
+447 QTGGATYFKHEFMPN
-462 LIMTGGFSVSASRTH
+462 LIMTGGLAVNASRTH
-477 YYEKVN
+477 YYECVN
-483 DLLGGDYYFDINKYA
+483 DLLGGEYYYDINKYA
-498 ENLESDECQTNLL
+498 ENLEDTLCQVNLMNQ
-511 TPNHVA
+511 NHVA
-517 KVGDIIG
+517 KVGDIIS

-536 WDQINW
+536 WDQVNW
-542 LVGNFDLYLGFQAEF
+542 LVGNFDLYLGLQAEF

-579 QMHNFFDPSVKAGVT
+579 EMHNFFDPSVKAGVT

-608 YILQAPQFRDIYVS
+608 YMLQAPQFRDIYVS
-622 PRTRHTVVEGGLKS
+622 PRTRNTVVEGDLKS

-647 YRSPIFKFRMTGY
+647 YRSPEFKFRLTGY
-660 YYTYQ
+660 YNTYQ

-671 SFYCENVFQNT
+671 SFYCENVYLGGGSQGN
-682 QTSANSYTS
+682 NYTS
-691 EFVNFIMTDINQKS
+691 EFVNFVMTDISQRS
-705 LGVEMGAE
+705 VGLEMGAE

-724 VAANG
+724 AAANG

-765 GPETVASLGVKYN
+765 GPETVASLGIKYN

-789 NYMANMYFDV
+789 NYLANMYFDV

-816 IRIEDVLRQTPMKDA
+816 IRIEDVLNQTPMKPA

-848 FLVNV
+848 FLFNL
-853 SVNNLLNNKN
+853 SVNNILNNKSA
-863 TILYGYEQ
+863 ILYGYEQ

-886 SYMYGLNYFISLTVR
+886 SYMYGINYYISLTVR

>member
-1 MQKKQFSVVLEL
+1 
-13 LKKPKNRTGTTE
+13 
-25 KSLHLPDYFTLCNS
+25 
-39 YHPNNL
+39 
-45 NMKKFLLILSVPLLM
+45 MKKFLLLLAVPVLM
-60 AARLAAQVVD
+60 VSRLAAQVID
-70 STDLNLNDVPTVI
+70 STDLNQNDLPTVI

-152 SNWGGLNDAFR
+152 SSWGGLNDAFR

-349 PGGQTSLEWGEAPDP
+349 PGDQTSLEWGEAPDP

-608 YILQAPQFRDIYVS
+608 YMLQAPQFRDIYVS
-622 PRTRHTVVEGGLKS
+622 PRTRHTVVEGDLKS

>member
-1 MQKKQFSVVLEL
+1 ML
-13 LKKPKNRTGTTE
+13 LVGRMT
-25 KSLHLPDYFTLCNS
+25 
-39 YHPNNL
+39 
-45 NMKKFLLILSVPLLM
+45 
-60 AARLAAQVVD
+60 AQTID
-70 STDLNLNDVPTVI
+70 TTDLSNQHDVPTVI

-130 KYSDVMINGILMND
+130 KYSEVMINGISMND

-174 DAGFGNLGGLTAY
+174 DAGFGGLGGLTAY

-204 SNRSYNHRAMAS
+204 SNRSYNHRATAS

-223 KGWYLMA
+223 KGWYMMA
-230 HASGRYA
+230 AASGRYA

-255 VEKRINDKH
+255 VEKIFNDKH
-264 SIDLTVFGAP
+264 SINLTVFGAP

-299 WGYQTVDANGKQ
+299 WGYQTIDENGKQ
-311 IIRNSRVSNYHQP
+311 VIRNSRVSTYHQP
-324 FTQLTWYWTPNR
+324 MAQLTWDWKPNK
-336 RTEFNTS
+336 RTEFNTTVY
-343 FFYFGG
+343 YFAG
-349 PGGQTSLEWGEAPDP
+349 PGSQTSLEWGEARDP

-369 KNLPSYYLSHAHST
+369 KNLPSYYMTNAHST
-383 AELEAQLEAWRNRDP
+383 AEYEAQLNAWLNRDS

-405 DGLYNANRNHL
+405 DALYNANRNHL
-416 FTVQNANGIAGN
+416 FTVENANGQEGN
-428 AITGNAS
+428 TITGNAS

-447 QTGNATYFKHEFKPN
+447 QTGNATYFKHEFRPN
-462 LIMTGGFSVSASRTH
+462 LIMTGGFAVSASRTH
-477 YYEKVN
+477 YYESIN
-483 DLLGGDYYFDINKYA
+483 DLLGGDYYYDINKYA
-498 ENLESDECQTNLL
+498 ENLENDECQTDLNN
-511 TPNHVA
+511 PNHVA

-524 YNYYANRNYGRI
+524 YNYNANRNYGRV
-536 WDQINW
+536 WDQIDW
-542 LVGNFDLYLGFQAEF
+542 LVGNFDIYLGLQAEF

-579 QMHNFFDPSVKAGVT
+579 EMHNFFDPSVKAGVT

-600 NHIVANMA
+600 NHLVANMA
-608 YILQAPQFRDIYVS
+608 YMTQAPQFRDIYVS
-622 PRTRHTVVEGGLKS
+622 PRTRNTVVEGDLKS

-647 YRSPIFKFRMTGY
+647 YRSPSFKFRLTGY

-671 SFYCENVFQNT
+671 SFYCENVFLNT
-682 QTSANSYTS
+682 TTSANSYTS
-691 EFVNFIMTDINQKS
+691 QFVNFIMTDINQKS

-713 YNVSPTVTLQA
+713 WNVTPTITLQA
-724 VAANG
+724 AAANG
-729 IHVYRNNPIFSVY
+729 IHVYNNNPLFSVY

-754 VAYLKDYHVSS
+754 IVYLKDAPENAPEEAKRTKGYHVSS
-765 GPETVASLGVKYN
+765 GPETVASLGIKYN
-778 SPKYWWVSLNA
+778 SPKYWWVSLNG
-789 NYMANMYFDV
+789 NYLANMYFDV
-799 NPYNHTEEGML
+799 NPYNHTEEGMM

-816 IRIEDVLRQTPMKDA
+816 IRIEDVLTQTPMKPA

-848 FLVNV
+848 FLFNL
-853 SVNNLLNNKN
+853 SINNLLNNKS

-886 SYMYGLNYFISLTVR
+886 SYMYGLNYFISFTVR

>member
-1 MQKKQFSVVLEL
+1 
-13 LKKPKNRTGTTE
+13 
-25 KSLHLPDYFTLCNS
+25 
-39 YHPNNL
+39 
-45 NMKKFLLILSVPLLM
+45 MKKFLLLTVAALLM
-60 AARLAAQVVD
+60 AGAQAQVAD
-70 STDLNLNDVPTVI
+70 STDLNQNEMPTVI
-83 LMDSDFEESS
+83 LLDSDFEETS

-130 KYSDVMINGILMND
+130 KYSEVMINGISMND

-174 DAGFGNLGGLTAY
+174 YAGFGGLGGLTAY
-187 STRASQY
+187 STRASEY

-216 IGTGEMG
+216 VGTGEMG
-223 KGWYLMA
+223 NGWYMMA
-230 HASGRYA
+230 AASGRYA

-244 TFYQAY
+244 TFYHAY

-255 VEKRINDKH
+255 VEKKINDKH
-264 SIDLTVFGAP
+264 SLDLTVFGAP

-281 PVVQE
+281 PAIQE
-286 AYDLVGSN
+286 AYDLEGTN

-311 IIRNSRVSNYHQP
+311 VIRNSRVSTYHQP
-324 FTQLTWYWTPNR
+324 MAQLTWYWTPNK

-343 FFYFGG
+343 MYYFGG
-349 PGGQTSLEWGEAPDP
+349 PGGQTSLEWGEAKDP

-369 KNLPSYYLSHAHST
+369 KNLPSYYMTNAHST
-383 AELEAQLEAWRNRDP
+383 AEYEAQLNAWLNRDP

-405 DGLYNANRNHL
+405 DALYNANRNHL
-416 FTVQNANGIAGN
+416 FTVQNANGQEGN
-428 AITGNAS
+428 TVTGAAS
-435 KYILAERHYDKM
+435 KYILAERHYDKRQM
-447 QTGNATYFKHEFKPN
+447 GNATYFKHEFTPN
-462 LIMTGGFSVSASRTH
+462 LIMTGGFAVSASRTH
-477 YYEKVN
+477 YYESIN
-483 DLLGGDYYFDINKYA
+483 DLLGGDYYYDINKYA
-498 ENLESDECQTNLL
+498 ENLESDECQTDLNN
-511 TPNHVA
+511 PNHVA
-517 KVGDIIG
+517 KVGDIIN

-542 LVGNFDLYLGFQAEF
+542 LVGNFDLYLGLEAEF

-579 QMHNFFDPSVKAGVT
+579 KMHKRAQPPRGQHDLNDPSPAVQGHLRFAAHPT
-594 YAINGR
+594 HHRGR
-600 NHIVANMA
+600 R
-608 YILQAPQFRDIYVS
+608 PQE
-622 PRTRHTVVEGGLKS
+622 RTHFGHGCELPLSLARVQVPTDRLSLRIQKPHLEPQLLLRKRVPKHLDQRQLLHQRVHQLHHDRHL
-636 ERINAFDLSYL
+636 
-647 YRSPIFKFRMTGY
+647 
-660 YYTYQ
+660 
-665 NLIWNR
+665 
-671 SFYCENVFQNT
+671 
-682 QTSANSYTS
+682 
-691 EFVNFIMTDINQKS
+691 NQKS
-705 LGVEMGAE
+705 IGVEMGAE
-713 YNVSPTVTLQA
+713 WNVTPTITLQA
-724 VAANG
+724 AAANG
-729 IHVYRNNPIFSVY
+729 IHTYDNNPIFSVY
-742 DDNNATAYIQNS
+742 DDNNTTAYIQNS

-765 GPETVASLGVKYN
+765 GPETVASLGIKYN
-778 SPKYWWVSLNA
+778 SSKYWWVSLNG

-816 IRIEDVLRQTPMKDA
+816 IRIEDVLRQTPMKPA

-836 YGGFSKRYKGYY
+836 YGGFSKRYKG
-848 FLVNV
+848 
-853 SVNNLLNNKN
+853 SINNLLNNKN

>member
-1 MQKKQFSVVLEL
+1 
-13 LKKPKNRTGTTE
+13 
-25 KSLHLPDYFTLCNS
+25 
-39 YHPNNL
+39 
-45 NMKKFLLILSVPLLM
+45 MKKFLLFLVATVLM
-60 AARLAAQVVD
+60 TGAYAQVVD
-70 STDLNLNDVPTVI
+70 TTDLNQNDVPTVI
-83 LMDSDFEESS
+83 LLDSDFDESS

-115 YNFGSLRYRVRGNDS
+115 YNLGSLRYRVRGNDS
-130 KYSDVMINGILMND
+130 KYSEVMINGISMND

-174 DAGFGNLGGLTAY
+174 GAGFGGLGGLTAY

-223 KGWYLMA
+223 NGWYLMA
-230 HASGRYA
+230 AASGRYA

-244 TFYQAY
+244 TFYQGY

-255 VEKRINDKH
+255 VEKKINDKH

-299 WGYQTVDANGKQ
+299 WGYQTIDANGKQ
-311 IIRNSRVSNYHQP
+311 VIRNSRVSTYHQP
-324 FTQLTWYWTPNR
+324 FAQLTWYWTPNK

-349 PGGQTSLEWGEAPDP
+349 PGGQTSLEWGEAADP

-369 KNLPSYYLSHAHST
+369 KNLPSYYMTNAHST
-383 AELEAQLEAWRNRDP
+383 AEIEAQFEAWRNRDP

-405 DGLYNANRNHL
+405 DGLYAANRNHL
-416 FTVQNANGIAGN
+416 FTVYNANGQEGN
-428 AITGNAS
+428 TITGNAS

-447 QTGNATYFKHEFKPN
+447 QTGNATYFKHEFAPN
-462 LIMTGGFSVSASRTH
+462 LLMTGGFAVSASRTH

-483 DLLGGDYYFDINKYA
+483 DLLGGDYYLDINKYA
-498 ENLESDECQTNLL
+498 ESLESDECQTNLFN
-511 TPNHVA
+511 PNHVA

-536 WDQINW
+536 WDQIDW
-542 LVGNFDLYLGFQAEF
+542 LVGNFDLYLGIQAEF

-579 QMHNFFDPSVKAGVT
+579 EMHNFFDPSVKAGVT

-608 YILQAPQFRDIYVS
+608 YMTQAPQFRDIYVS
-622 PRTRHTVVEGGLKS
+622 PRTRQTVVGSNPKS

-647 YRSPIFKFRMTGY
+647 YRSPEFKLRLTGY

-682 QTSANSYTS
+682 TTSANSYTS
-691 EFVNFIMTDINQKS
+691 EFINFIMTDINQKS
-705 LGVEMGAE
+705 LGVELGAE
-713 YNVSPTVTLQA
+713 WNVTPTVTLQA
-724 VAANG
+724 AAANG

-742 DDNNATAYIQNS
+742 DDNNTMAYIENS
-754 VAYLKDYHVSS
+754 IAYLKDYHVSS
-765 GPETVASLGVKYN
+765 GPESVASLGVKYN

-789 NYMANMYFDV
+789 NYLANMYFDV

-816 IRIEDVLRQTPMKDA
+816 IRIEDVLTQTPMKPA

-853 SVNNLLNNKN
+853 SVNNLLNNKS

-886 SYMYGLNYFISLTVR
+886 SYMYGINYFISLTVR

>member
-1 MQKKQFSVVLEL
+1 
-13 LKKPKNRTGTTE
+13 
-25 KSLHLPDYFTLCNS
+25 
-39 YHPNNL
+39 
-45 NMKKFLLILSVPLLM
+45 MKKFLLLITVLLLM
-60 AARLAAQVVD
+60 VGRMSAQIVD
-70 STDLNLNDVPTVI
+70 TTNLDQHDVPTVI
-83 LMDSDFEESS
+83 LLDSDFEDNS

-130 KYSDVMINGILMND
+130 KYSEVMINGISMND

-174 DAGFGNLGGLTAY
+174 DAGFGGLGGLTAY

-204 SNRSYNHRAMAS
+204 SNRSYNHRATAS
-216 IGTGEMG
+216 IGTGEIG

-230 HASGRYA
+230 AASGRYA

-255 VEKRINDKH
+255 VEKKINDKH
-264 SIDLTVFGAP
+264 SLDLTVFGAP

-286 AYDLVGSN
+286 AYDMVGSN
-294 YYNPN
+294 FYNPN
-299 WGYQTVDANGKQ
+299 WGYQTVDADGKQ
-311 IIRNSRVSNYHQP
+311 VMRNSRVSTYHQP
-324 FTQLTWYWTPNR
+324 FASLTWYWTPNKK
-336 RTEFNTS
+336 TS
-343 FFYFGG
+343 FQTSVFYFAGKA
-349 PGGQTSLEWGEAPDP
+349 GQTGLEWGEAADP

-369 KNLPSYYLSHAHST
+369 KNLPSYYMTNAHST
-383 AELEAQLEAWRNRDP
+383 REYEDQLNAWLNRDS
-398 KVTQIDW
+398 KVCQIDW
-405 DGLYNANRNHL
+405 DALYNANRNHL
-416 FTVQNANGIAGN
+416 FTVQNANGTEGN
-428 AITGNAS
+428 TITGKAS
-435 KYILAERHYDKM
+435 KYILAERHYDKRQM
-447 QTGNATYFKHEFKPN
+447 GGSTYFKHEFMPN
-462 LIMTGGFSVSASRTH
+462 LIMTGGLAVNASRTH
-477 YYEKVN
+477 YYESVN
-483 DLLGGDYYFDINKYA
+483 DLLGGDYYYDINKYA
-498 ENLESDECQTNLL
+498 ENLESDECQTDLNN
-511 TPNHVA
+511 PNHVA
-517 KVGDIIG
+517 KVGDIIS

-536 WDQINW
+536 WDQIDW
-542 LVGNFDLYLGFQAEF
+542 LVGNFDVYLGLQAQF

-579 QMHNFFDPSVKAGVT
+579 KMHNFFDPGVKAGVT

-600 NHIVANMA
+600 NHIVANFA
-608 YILQAPQFRDIYVS
+608 YMLQAPQFRDVYVS
-622 PRTRHTVVEGGLKS
+622 PRTRNTVVEGDLKS
-636 ERINAFDLSYL
+636 ERINAIDLSYL
-647 YRSPIFKFRMTGY
+647 YRSPVFKFRLTGY

-671 SFYCENVFQNT
+671 SFYCENVYIGST
-682 QTSANSYTS
+682 QGNSYKS
-691 EFVNFIMTDINQKS
+691 EYVNFIMTDINQKS
-705 LGVEMGAE
+705 LGLEMGAE
-713 YNVSPTVTLQA
+713 WKVTPTITLQA
-724 VAANG
+724 AAANG
-729 IHVYRNNPIFSVY
+729 IHVYNNNPIFSVY
-742 DDNNATAYIQNS
+742 DDNNSVAYIQNS

-765 GPETVASLGVKYN
+765 GPETVASLGIKYN
-778 SPKYWWVSLNA
+778 DPKNWWVSLNG

-816 IRIEDVLRQTPMKDA
+816 IRIDEVLNQTPMKPA

-836 YGGFSKRYKGYY
+836 YGGFSYRYKGYY
-848 FLVNV
+848 FLLNV
-853 SVNNLLNNKN
+853 SVNNLLNNKS

-871 LRFNANNPDMFPDKY
+871 LRFNANNPDMFPEKY
-886 SYMYGLNYFISLTVR
+886 SYMYGINYFISLTVR

>member
-1 MQKKQFSVVLEL
+1 MVS
-13 LKKPKNRTGTTE
+13 
-25 KSLHLPDYFTLCNS
+25 
-39 YHPNNL
+39 
-45 NMKKFLLILSVPLLM
+45 
-60 AARLAAQVVD
+60 RLAAQVID
-70 STDLNLNDVPTVI
+70 STDLNQNDLPTVI

-115 YNFGSLRYRVRGNDS
+115 YNLGSLRYRVRGNDS

-174 DAGFGNLGGLTAY
+174 GAGFGGLGGLTAY
-187 STRASQY
+187 STRASEY

-216 IGTGEMG
+216 IGTGDLG
-223 KGWYLMA
+223 NGWYLMA
-230 HASGRYA
+230 AASGRFKSSYA
-237 GKGYTEG
+237 FDPNKSKGMNGFMGTLGGYTEG

-255 VEKRINDKH
+255 VEKKINDKH

-294 YYNPN
+294 FYNPN
-299 WGYQTVDANGKQ
+299 WGYQTIDENGKQ
-311 IIRNSRVSNYHQP
+311 VIRNSRVSTYHQP
-324 FTQLTWYWTPNR
+324 MAQLTWYWTPNK

-343 FFYFGG
+343 FYYFGG
-349 PGGQTSLEWGEAPDP
+349 KAGQTALEWGEAADP

-369 KNLPSYYLSHAHST
+369 KNLPSYYMTNAHST
-383 AELEAQLEAWRNRDP
+383 AEYENQMQAWLNRDP

-405 DGLYNANRNHL
+405 DAMYNANRNHL
-416 FTVQNANGIAGN
+416 FTVNNANGQEGN
-428 AITGNAS
+428 TVTGNAS

-462 LIMTGGFSVSASRTH
+462 LIMTGGFSISASRTH
-477 YYEKVN
+477 YYESIN
-483 DLLGGDYYFDINKYA
+483 DLLGGDYYYDINKYA
-498 ENLESDECQTNLL
+498 ENLESDECQTDLNN
-511 TPNHVA
+511 PNHVA

-542 LVGNFDLYLGFQAEF
+542 LVGNFDLYLGIQGSF

-573 NSYGKD
+573 NSFGKD

-600 NHIVANMA
+600 NHLVLNGVMMS
-608 YILQAPQFRDIYVS
+608 QAPQFRDIYVS
-622 PRTRHTVVEGGLKS
+622 PRTRHTLVEGDLKS
-636 ERINAFDLSYL
+636 ERINAVDLSYL
-647 YRSPIFKFRMTGY
+647 YRSPTFKFRLTGY
-660 YYTYQ
+660 YTAYK

-671 SFYCENVFQNT
+671 SFYCENVYLNT
-682 QTSANSYTS
+682 TTSANSYTS

-713 YNVSPTVTLQA
+713 WNVTPTITLQA
-724 VAANG
+724 AAANG
-729 IHVYRNNPIFSVY
+729 IHVYNNNPIFSVY
-742 DDNNATAYIQNS
+742 DDNNASAYIQNS

-765 GPETVASLGVKYN
+765 GPESVASLGIKYN

-789 NYMANMYFDV
+789 NYLANMYFDV

-816 IRIEDVLRQTPMKDA
+816 IRIEDVLTQTPMKPA

-886 SYMYGLNYFISLTVR
+886 SYMYGLNYYISFTVR

>member
-1 MQKKQFSVVLEL
+1 MMVS
-13 LKKPKNRTGTTE
+13 
-25 KSLHLPDYFTLCNS
+25 
-39 YHPNNL
+39 
-45 NMKKFLLILSVPLLM
+45 
-60 AARLAAQVVD
+60 RLAAQVVD
-70 STDLNLNDVPTVI
+70 STDLNQNDLPTVI
-83 LMDSDFEESS
+83 LLDSDFDEST
-93 TSVND
+93 TSAND

-130 KYSDVMINGILMND
+130 KYSEVMINGISMND

-163 NSVLVEGLGKT
+163 NSFLVEGLGKT
-174 DAGFGNLGGLTAY
+174 DAGFGNIGGLTAY

-204 SNRSYNHRAMAS
+204 SNRSYNHRAMGS

-223 KGWYLMA
+223 NGWYMMA
-230 HASGRYA
+230 AASGRYS
-237 GKGYTEG
+237 GEGYTEG
-244 TFYQAY
+244 TFYRAY

-255 VEKRINDKH
+255 VEKKINDEH
-264 SIDLTVFGAP
+264 SLDLTVFGAP

-294 YYNPN
+294 FYNPN
-299 WGYQTVDANGKQ
+299 WGFQTIDANGTQVK
-311 IIRNSRVSNYHQP
+311 RNSRVSTYHQP
-324 FTQLTWYWTPNR
+324 FANLTWYWTPSKK
-336 RTEFNTS
+336 TTFTTS
-343 FFYFGG
+343 AYYFSG

-369 KNLPSYYLSHAHST
+369 KNLPSYFETNAHST
-383 AELEAQLEAWRNRDP
+383 AEIEAQFEAWKNRDP

-405 DGLYNANRNHL
+405 DGLYNANRSHL
-416 FTVQNANGIAGN
+416 FTVQNANGQEGN
-428 AITGNAS
+428 TITGNAS
-435 KYILAERHYDKM
+435 KYIIAERHYDKH
-447 QTGNATYFKHEFKPN
+447 QTGGATYFKHEFQPN
-462 LIMTGGFSVSASRTH
+462 LIMTGGLALNASKTH
-477 YYEKVN
+477 YYESVA
-483 DLLGGDYYFDINKYA
+483 DLLGGDYYYDINKYA
-498 ENLESDECQTNLL
+498 ENLESDECQTDLNN
-511 TPNHVA
+511 PNHVA

-524 YNYYANRNYGRI
+524 YNYYANRNYGRV
-536 WDQINW
+536 WDQIDY
-542 LVGNFDLYLGFQAEF
+542 LIGNFDLYLGLQAEF

-579 QMHNFFDPSVKAGVT
+579 EMHNFFDPSVKAGVT

-608 YILQAPQFRDIYVS
+608 YMLQAPQFRDIYVS
-622 PRTRHTVVEGGLKS
+622 PRTRHTVVEGDLKS

-647 YRSPIFKFRMTGY
+647 YRSPEFKLRLTGY
-660 YYTYQ
+660 YNTYQ
-665 NLIWNR
+665 NMIWNR
-671 SFYCENVFQNT
+671 SFYCENVYIGST
-682 QTSANSYTS
+682 QGNSYKS
-691 EFVNFIMTDINQKS
+691 EFVNFIMTDVNQRS
-705 LGVEMGAE
+705 VGLEMGAE
-713 YNVSPTVTLQA
+713 YNISPTVTLQA
-724 VAANG
+724 AAANG
-729 IHVYRNNPIFSVY
+729 IHVYNNNPIFSVY
-742 DDNNATAYIQNS
+742 DDNNALAYIENS
-754 VAYLKDYHVSS
+754 VAYLKDYHVSA
-765 GPETVASLGVKYN
+765 GPETVASLGIKYN

-789 NYMANMYFDV
+789 NYLANMYFDES
-799 NPYNHTEEGML
+799 PYNHTEEGML

-816 IRIEDVLRQTPMKDA
+816 IRIEEVLRQDPMKPA

-848 FLVNV
+848 FLFNL
-853 SVNNLLNNKN
+853 SVNNILNNKS

-886 SYMYGLNYFISLTVR
+886 SYMYGTNFFVSITVR

>member
-1 MQKKQFSVVLEL
+1 MKRFLFLAFAVLL
-13 LKKPKNRTGTTE
+13 VGRMT
-25 KSLHLPDYFTLCNS
+25 
-39 YHPNNL
+39 
-45 NMKKFLLILSVPLLM
+45 
-60 AARLAAQVVD
+60 AQTID
-70 STDLNLNDVPTVI
+70 TTDLNQNEVPTVI
-83 LMDSDFEESS
+83 LLDSDFDESS

-130 KYSDVMINGILMND
+130 KYSEVMINGILMND

-163 NSVLVEGLGKT
+163 NSIVVDGLGKT

-194 RKQISLSYAF
+194 RKQVSLSYSV

-216 IGTGEMG
+216 VGTGDLG
-223 KGWYLMA
+223 NGWYMMA

-255 VEKRINDKH
+255 VEKKISDKH
-264 SIDLTVFGAP
+264 SLDLTVFGAP

-286 AYDLVGSN
+286 AYDLVGTN

-299 WGYQTVDANGKQ
+299 WGYQTIDESGKQ
-311 IIRNSRVSNYHQP
+311 VVRNARVSTYHQP
-324 FTQLTWYWTPNR
+324 FANLTWYWTPNR
-336 RTEFNTS
+336 KTS
-343 FFYFGG
+343 FTTSAYYFAGRA
-349 PGGQTSLEWGEAPDP
+349 GQTTLEWGEAKDP

-369 KNLPSYYLSHAHST
+369 RNLPSYCFTNAHST
-383 AELEAQLEAWRNRDP
+383 AEYEAQLNAWLNRDS
-398 KVTQIDW
+398 KITQIDW
-405 DGLYNANRNHL
+405 DALYNANRNHL
-416 FTVQNANGIAGN
+416 FTVQDANGRPGN
-428 AITGNAS
+428 TVTGKFS
-435 KYILAERHYDKM
+435 KYILAERHYDKRQM
-447 QTGNATYFKHEFKPN
+447 GGATYFKHEFQPN
-462 LIMTGGFSVSASRTH
+462 LIMTGGLALSASRTH
-477 YYEKVN
+477 YYESVD
-483 DLLGGDYYFDINKYA
+483 DLLGGDYYYDINKYA
-498 ENLESDECQTNLL
+498 ENLESSECQTDLIN
-511 TPNHVA
+511 PNHVA
-517 KVGDIIG
+517 KVGDIIS
-524 YNYYANRNYGRI
+524 YNYYANRDYIRV
-536 WDQINW
+536 WDQVNW
-542 LVGNFDLYLGFQAEF
+542 LVGNFDLYLGLQTDF
-557 TQIWREGLWK
+557 TQIWREGLWR

-573 NSYGKD
+573 NSFGKD
-579 QMHNFFDPSVKAGVT
+579 GKHNFFDPSVKAGVT

-600 NHIVANMA
+600 NHIVANFA
-608 YILQAPQFRDIYVS
+608 YMFQAPQFRDIYVS
-622 PRTRHTVVEGGLKS
+622 PRTRHTVVEGDLKS
-636 ERINAFDLSYL
+636 ERINAMDLSYL
-647 YRSPIFKFRMTGY
+647 YRSPEFKFRLTGY
-660 YYTYQ
+660 YNTYQ

-671 SFYCENVFQNT
+671 SFYCENVYIGSSQG
-682 QTSANSYTS
+682 NSYKS
-691 EFVNFIMTDINQKS
+691 EFVNFIMTDIDQRS
-705 LGVEMGAE
+705 VGVEMGAE
-713 YNVSPTVTLQA
+713 WNVTPTVTMQA
-724 VAANG
+724 AAANG
-729 IHVYRNNPIFSVY
+729 IHVYDNNPIFSVY
-742 DDNNATAYIQNS
+742 DDNNTLAYIQNS
-754 VAYLKDYHVSS
+754 VAYLKNYHVSS
-765 GPETVASLGVKYN
+765 GPETVASLGIKYN

-816 IRIEDVLRQTPMKDA
+816 IRIEDVLNQTPMKPA

-848 FLVNV
+848 FLVNA

-871 LRFNANNPDMFPDKY
+871 LRFNANNPEMFPEKH